1 MMAVL
6 SVSDAKV
13 QVAPLYKRGGA
24 PARHPDYIAAGQ
36 ALTAACGRDGSLA
49 EVQRLLD
56 TGADPNF
63 EDDDAMQAGH
73 KHAHFPLMQAV
84 EAGSMAK
91 VELLVHAG
99 ANITVSC
106 RNGNTPLLHAVERA
120 QHDLVAFLLQAGA
133 PVDGHS
139 DTIQT
144 PLMIAS
150 TRGDVLLVDM
160 LIRAGADVNYA
171 LSDGANAIHLAA
183 RARQTKVVATLLAHA
198 EYDSLNANWRHAS
211 GMFGTPAE
219 HTASLDIK
227 KLIAAAK
234 RRLGQQE
241 L

>member
-1 MMAVL
+1 
-6 SVSDAKV
+6 
-13 QVAPLYKRGGA
+13 
-24 PARHPDYIAAGQ
+24 
-36 ALTAACGRDGSLA
+36 
-49 EVQRLLD
+49 
-56 TGADPNF
+56 
-63 EDDDAMQAGH
+63 
-73 KHAHFPLMQAV
+73 
-84 EAGSMAK
+84 MAK

-120 QHDLVAFLLQAGA
+120 QHDLVAFLLHAGA
-133 PVDGHS
+133 PADGHS

-144 PLMIAS
+144 PLMIAA

-160 LIRAGADVNYA
+160 LIRAGADVNYG

-183 RARQTKVVATLLAHA
+183 RARHTKVVATLLAHV
-198 EYDSLNANWRHAS
+198 EYNSLNANWRHAS